1 MNELA
6 IEKLE
11 LLIKDL
17 KDMQELEKE
26 TGRQHFTLQLFAIR
40 VKEIYKL
47 LEKNSQTEI
56 FDFIGE

>member
-1 MNELA
+1 MKELA

-26 TGRQHFTLQLFAIR
+26 TGKQYFSLQLFAIR
-40 VKEIYKL
+40 VMEIYKIL
-47 LEKNSQTEI
+47 KDENL
-56 FDFIGE
+56 